1 MTLWDDICA
10 VQQEIPTSFNTIE
23 QVLSAVQMGLTLFPI
38 VGVDGAAA
46 RRGFLVKIAATLVHG
61 IELMDAEID
70 AEAEAAQEA
79 DDEIPF

>member
-10 VQQEIPTSFNTIE
+10 MHQEMPPGFNTLE

-38 VGVDGAAA
+38 IGVEGAAA
-46 RRGFLVKIAATLVHG
+46 RRGFLVKMAATLVHG
-61 IELMDAEID
+61 IELMDAE
-70 AEAEAAQEA
+70 AAQEA

>member
-38 VGVDGAAA
+38 VGIEGAAA
-46 RRGFLVKIAATLVHG
+46 RRRFLVKITATLVHG
-61 IELMDAEID
+61 IELMDTEID
-70 AEAEAAQEA
+70 AAQE
-79 DDEIPF
+79 DYDEIPF